1 MTIELAISTRDFPK
15 SSRESF
21 FGHREWAVLNPI
33 LRAHD
38 FPSAKP
44 EKRKTE
50 LSKIFSV
57 QVFDKIS
64 VPLRRE
70 LDAVVSVNLYLNSV
84 TKWWIK
90 MSISSLASSFPGQA
104 CTPRPK
110 GTNVLGLGAT
120 CIRPQPLKILSTFY
134 FYSPILHTHA
144 CLSEPE
150 KRKTKRQ
157 KHLTARACTSVFVD
171 CFASAHKRKLC
182 RFYSITDVF

>member
-1 MTIELAISTRDFPK
+1 MGRIESHLEGPRLPICKPK
-15 SSRESF
+15 
-21 FGHREWAVLNPI
+21 
-33 LRAHD
+33 
-38 FPSAKP
+38 
-44 EKRKTE
+44 KRKTE
-50 LSKIFSV
+50 LSKIFSG

-150 KRKTKRQ
+150 KRKTKRK
-157 KHLTARACTSVFVD
+157 KHLTARACTSIFVN
-171 CFASAHKRKLC
+171 CFASTHKRKLC